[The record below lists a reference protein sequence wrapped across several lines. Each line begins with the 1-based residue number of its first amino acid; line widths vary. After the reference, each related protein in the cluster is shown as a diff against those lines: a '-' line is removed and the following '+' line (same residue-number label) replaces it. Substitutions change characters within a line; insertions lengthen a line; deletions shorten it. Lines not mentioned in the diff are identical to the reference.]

1 MAGQMCLRACLVLCV
16 MLPMGSTM
24 ENAANDLREAE
35 LSRKTITESPDVVE
49 LAASGS
55 EGSQLKGIPSI
66 VNPRPLPS
74 NKLEEIID
82 KAGREWQ
89 TGSSSSEAWSNGQH
103 LPSNM
108 FWQHIMNEAKKENFD
123 TIRELMSAGVFD
135 LMPRI
140 LSQRMYYKLQATSE
154 EQKLIDSSWEDL
166 FRKWWITGHS
176 KAEQG
181 DNEVRRAK
189 RILERV
195 DGIAGYVIYK
205 QEEKGVK
212 TEEEM
217 KTIGV
222 KYLNVIANDLIKQC
236 WISFKSLLPG
246 HKEKNSHVENLIT
259 MSEDIH
265 FSLDNSPGVI
275 KKIAIESKKKFN
287 QDSRFKVTVLKRPH

>member
-1 MAGQMCLRACLVLCV
+1 
-16 MLPMGSTM
+16 MGSTM